1 MKCES
6 ERQAL
11 EDQLTSNNNELAQLD
26 SLEQR
31 NATLEAILDR
41 TEQEKKVLE
50 ERSSWLEKE
59 LNQSLEKLKGFEVV
73 QRASRNVVFKG
84 TLS

>member
-84 TLS
+84 LS